1 MKASL
6 ICLHKLYEL
15 NLFISIFSVE
25 LVVELLEAFENTL
38 HFRGRVDQI
47 CYSEMVSSWLLTK
60 STTWDGHNAC
70 LINHLHTIEEIRL
83 FALLQRFFNEFLGEM
98 YSWEPIHGSFYLGAT
113 DLLHVIESSLQ

>member
-6 ICLHKLYEL
+6 ISLHKLYEL
-15 NLFISIFSVE
+15 DLFISIFCVE
-25 LVVELLEAFENTL
+25 LVVELLEAFEDTL

-47 CYSEMVSSWLLTK
+47 CYSEMVGSWLLTK
-60 STTWDGHNAC
+60 STTWDSHNAC

-83 FALLQRFFNEFLGEM
+83 FALPQRFFNEFLGEM
-98 YSWEPIHGSFYLGAT
+98 YSREPIHSSFYLGAT

>member
-1 MKASL
+1 MRASL

-15 NLFISIFSVE
+15 NLFISIFCVE
-25 LVVELLEAFENTL
+25 LVVELLEAFKNTL

-98 YSWEPIHGSFYLGAT
+98 YSWESIHGSLYFSAT
-113 DLLHVIESSLQ
+113 DLFHVIESSFK

>member
-15 NLFISIFSVE
+15 NLFISMFSVE
-25 LVVELLEAFENTL
+25 FVVKLLEALEYTL

-83 FALLQRFFNEFLGEM
+83 FALLQRFLNEFLGKM
-98 YSWEPIHGSFYLGAT
+98 
-113 DLLHVIESSLQ
+113 

>member
-6 ICLHKLYEL
+6 ISLHKLYEL
-15 NLFISIFSVE
+15 DLFISIFCVE
-25 LVVELLEAFENTL
+25 LVVELLEAFEDTL
-38 HFRGRVDQI
+38 HFRGRVYQI

-60 STTWDGHNAC
+60 STTWDSHNAC

-83 FALLQRFFNEFLGEM
+83 FALLQRFFYEFLGEM
-98 YSWEPIHGSFYLGAT
+98 YSWEPIHSSFYLGAT